1 VSPESGHGNILH
13 GLFRAGPEAFVFVGI
28 AGVAALVPGL
38 AVPLLIR
45 TFMDQYL
52 IAGVTEWALP
62 IVLGLT
68 AAALVAGVLSWL
80 QYRVLT
86 RFAVR
91 LSATRSTA
99 FVWHALRVPVPDVDE
114 LGAGDVTARG
124 AAIQRSTFQAGML
137 VPLSMVSIMTVVVF
151 GAALLV
157 LDLRLGATAIAVVA
171 GSMAFS
177 AVLLRRR
184 AARQQTADRMRVA
197 QSALTSEIV
206 AGIETVKASAAEQWL
221 FDRWCRSRDVVGGAV
236 SDLGVSG
243 QHLGTVAPLTPT
255 LGLGIVLAVGVW
267 LVLAG
272 DLSLGTLVASQA
284 LLLQVLIPA
293 GQLVWLGVLLSVV
306 ASAERQAAALRDLAL
321 DPEVLPVAG
330 DASRPAV
337 DAASAAAGDGPA
349 EACPRPVGA
358 SLRAVT
364 FGYVADEPP
373 LLRDVD
379 LDVPA
384 GHRVALV
391 GGSGSGKSTLVRL
404 VIGELQPWSGQVLLD
419 GVPRLELPRAA
430 RTGAVAYVPQAPVL
444 VPGTIRDN
452 LTLFDDGILAA
463 EVLAAIRDARIE
475 DAITARPFGLDE
487 EVSASGHGF
496 SGGELQRLAI
506 ARALC
511 RRPRLLILDEATSA
525 LDPVVEAEVE
535 ENLRSRDCTCL
546 VVAHRLSTV
555 RDADVILVLDGGRI
569 VQQGAYYELRTSGRF
584 AELVRG

>member
-1 VSPESGHGNILH
+1 MSSAPGHGTILH
-13 GLFRAGPEAFVFVGI
+13 GLFRAGPSAFVFVGI

-151 GAALLV
+151 SAALLV
-157 LDLRLGATAIAVVA
+157 LDPRLGATAIAVVA
-171 GSMAFS
+171 GSMAVS

-184 AARQQTADRMRVA
+184 AVRQQTADRMRVA

-221 FDRWCRSRDVVGGAV
+221 FDRWCRSRDAVGGAV

-243 QHLGTVAPLTPT
+243 QRLGTVAPLTPT

-306 ASAERQAAALRDLAL
+306 TSAERQAATVRDLPL

-330 DASRPAV
+330 VASR
-337 DAASAAAGDGPA
+337 AAAGDGPA
-349 EACPRPVGA
+349 EACLRPVGA
-358 SLRAVT
+358 GLRAVT
-364 FGYVADEPP
+364 FGYVAGEPP
-373 LLRDVD
+373 LLQDVD

-384 GHRVALV
+384 GRRVALV

-419 GVPRLELPRAA
+419 GVPRLDLPRAA
-430 RTGAVAYVPQAPVL
+430 RTGAVAYVPQTPVL

-452 LTLFDDGILAA
+452 LTLFDDGIPAT
-463 EVLAAIRDARIE
+463 EVVAAIRDARIE

-535 ENLRSRDCTCL
+535 ENLRARDCTCL

-555 RDADVILVLDGGRI
+555 RDADTILVLDGGRI
-569 VQQGAYYELRTSGRF
+569 VQQGAYEELRTSGRF
-584 AELVRG
+584 AELVHG